1 MRFPYGTSIGVLDR
15 HIKHKNVI
23 SEAGFYEKFGFNDFL
38 FKFLFEIILILQFFA
53 NKTLG
58 KTSLDKI
65 LAVELYCARE
75 EVPSE

>member
-38 FKFLFEIILILQFFA
+38 FKFLFEIILILPVFFA
-53 NKTLG
+53 NKTLNRKNLFG
-58 KTSLDKI
+58 
-65 LAVELYCARE
+65 
-75 EVPSE
+75 